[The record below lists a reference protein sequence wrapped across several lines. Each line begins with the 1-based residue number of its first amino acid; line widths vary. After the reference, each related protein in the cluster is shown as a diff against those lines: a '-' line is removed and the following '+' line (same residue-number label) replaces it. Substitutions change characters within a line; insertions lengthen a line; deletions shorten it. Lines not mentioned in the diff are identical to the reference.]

1 MGRRLVSGPRPK
13 PAWPAAASLPRQRRA
28 PRQPSPAPRL
38 ACLCARPPADAP
50 HRVPTMAGQAHRVAA
65 MCHQRRR
72 TSQPACTRARL
83 LLLKPLRSLALS
95 RAASPLRQRRARPL
109 SSSPRHRTRR
119 PNSPLLLHLGQQS
132 CARSSASLSG
142 TWCSRLCRL
151 SSSGSAFSRLA
162 TVGHGAAMLGRRG
175 RRPSCSSPPCLA
187 TFPPSPASREPHA
200 PASSPCDGRQWPP
213 VSLAEPRRR
222 GVTAPA
228 WLRLGRAG
236 PKRPWAGAPA
246 RPPPLPFAR
255 AAQAKCGSGP
265 ADSRGPAQ

>member
-1 MGRRLVSGPRPK
+1 M
-13 PAWPAAASLPRQRRA
+13 
-28 PRQPSPAPRL
+28 
-38 ACLCARPPADAP
+38 PP
-50 HRVPTMAGQAHRVAA
+50 RVAA
-65 MCHQRRR
+65 GLRPR
-72 TSQPACTRARL
+72 PRARL

-95 RAASPLRQRRARPL
+95 RAASPLRQRRAHPL

-162 TVGHGAAMLGRRG
+162 TVGHGAAVLGRRG

-187 TFPPSPASREPHA
+187 TFPPSLASREPHA
-200 PASSPCDGRQWPP
+200 PASSPCHGRQWPP

-228 WLRLGRAG
+228 WLRLGRSWANEAMGRRPAG
-236 PKRPWAGAPA
+236 PPPPSLRLGRAGQVWPWA
-246 RPPPLPFAR
+246 
-255 AAQAKCGSGP
+255 
-265 ADSRGPAQ
+265 D